1 MDLIFGL
8 SGNQIIILFIILILF
23 LYVILCI
30 VSLYKNRNSINF
42 TSAIVNPDGK
52 ISKSGILFLFLTLV
66 VIYQA
71 LFSLPITDGL
81 LEILAILAFKD
92 AGIEIANKW
101 ERVQLHRVKKTKETL
116 DLNEFKDL

>member
-8 SGNQIIILFIILILF
+8 SGNQIIILIIILILF

>member
-8 SGNQIIILFIILILF
+8 SSNQIIILIIILILF
-23 LYVILCI
+23 LYVIICI
-30 VSLYKNRNSINF
+30 VSLCKNKDNVNF
-42 TSAIVNPDGK
+42 TSAIVNVDGR
-52 ISKSGILFLFLTLV
+52 ISKSGVLFLFLTLV

-71 LFSLPITDGL
+71 LFGLPITDGL
-81 LEILAILAFKD
+81 LEILAVLAFKD

-101 ERVQLHRVKKTKETL
+101 ERVQLHRVKKTRETL

>member
-42 TSAIVNPDGK
+42 TSAIVNLDGK